1 MSRKLF
7 TAGCVVLVALGLVH
21 LLGHAAMQANQG
33 ESDAERQMLSL
44 MRGHRQDLG
53 LGFVRSMSDIVNG
66 FSLHFSVASLG
77 MGLCGFVVRRHARA
91 AAGLLRHVAIV
102 YAVDLRRADGDRAA
116 LLVPRAA
123 LVPDPGLRVLLGGG
137 RECGARRRLI
147 AQRPG
152 QSLKLIVTV
161 ILTSTG
167 LPFTWNGS

>member
-91 AAGLLRHVAIV
+91 AAGLLRQVAIV
-102 YAVDLRRADGDRAA
+102 YAATYGVLTAI
-116 LLVPRAA
+116 
-123 LVPDPGLRVLLGGG
+123 GLRYWFPGPLLFLILAFVFFSAAAASAG
-137 RECGARRRLI
+137 RDA
-147 AQRPG
+147 
-152 QSLKLIVTV
+152 V
-161 ILTSTG
+161 
-167 LPFTWNGS
+167 

>member
-33 ESDAERQMLSL
+33 ESDPERQMLSL
-44 MRGHRQDLG
+44 MRGHKQDLG

-91 AAGLLRHVAIV
+91 ATGLLRQVAIV
-102 YAVDLRRADGDRAA
+102 YAATYGVLTA
-116 LLVPRAA
+116 V
-123 LVPDPGLRVLLGGG
+123 GLRYWFPAPLLFLIGAFVCFTAAAATAG
-137 RECGARRRLI
+137 RDA
-147 AQRPG
+147 A
-152 QSLKLIVTV
+152 
-161 ILTSTG
+161 
-167 LPFTWNGS
+167 